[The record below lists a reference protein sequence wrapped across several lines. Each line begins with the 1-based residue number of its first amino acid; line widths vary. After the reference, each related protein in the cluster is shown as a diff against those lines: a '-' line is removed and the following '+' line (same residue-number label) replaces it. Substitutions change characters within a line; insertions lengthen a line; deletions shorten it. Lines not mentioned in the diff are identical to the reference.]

1 MDVSI
6 FPAWVDYYVQLD
18 SGAKSYFGLI
28 LMFHLHNNPV
38 MRVSCWI
45 LEDDARERKAL
56 LLKYLPSE
64 FNGVPPAA
72 QKDEQPTAK
81 QLSLMD
87 RHVYRTML
95 DTWRT
100 DYNDGKVALCSPAYR
115 KASNMWNKVWM
126 MHKNVTLVQ
135 YSASGDMTAS
145 AAVVAKVRLVHVPC
159 THPAHAYMPCPPRHD
174 LLVTR
179 LTHPPTHSLT
189 HPPTHSPCEVPLL
202 GFAGAL
208 LAWRVL
214 ALCWALHRRGR
225 AAARTR
231 VHARDPLAAPT
242 QLTQLLA
249 EEPAEGEA
257 EGARAHPL
265 ARGSRIG

>member
-64 FNGVPPAA
+64 FNGAPPAA
-72 QKDEQPTAK
+72 QKDEQQTAK

-179 LTHPPTHSLT
+179 LTHPPTHPLPHPLTHPLTQSLSHSVTHPLT
-189 HPPTHSPCEVPLL
+189 HPPTHSPTHSLSHSVTHSLSHS
-202 GFAGAL
+202 
-208 LAWRVL
+208 VT
-214 ALCWALHRRGR
+214 
-225 AAARTR
+225 RT
-231 VHARDPLAAPT
+231 HSHSPT
-242 QLTQLLA
+242 MFSYCS
-249 EEPAEGEA
+249 P
-257 EGARAHPL
+257 RAHRAGGQEERP
-265 ARGSRIG
+265 